1 MSNQITAGEMQLID
15 IQKRFIAEQRKCLMT
30 KREQFA
36 AAALQ
41 GILAYGA
48 KGHGGA
54 VAEAYMIADAM
65 IKHGAETKVS
75 A

>member
-15 IQKRFIAEQRKCLMT
+15 IQKRFIAEQRRCLMT

-41 GILAYGA
+41 GILACGT
-48 KGHGGA
+48 KERGDA
-54 VAEAYMIADAM
+54 VAEAYIIADAM
-65 IKHGAETKVS
+65 VKHSTEPKI
-75 A
+75 

>member
-48 KGHGGA
+48 KEHSDA
-54 VAEAYMIADAM
+54 VSEAYIIADAM
-65 IKHGAETKVS
+65 VKHSTEPKI
-75 A
+75 